1 MLISANSGVR
11 LSVGNPVPPWTIQ
24 LAPFSNAVWCSAHEV
39 NRDADRRLNPDPQ
52 HLERLF
58 ALDSQRMLT
67 FPGWSDQQLGTITA
81 PTLVPVADRDVVR
94 PDHAV
99 RMVRAIPGS
108 RLMVV
113 PRNHGNYLGEQAAT
127 GGDLRTMRATVPF
140 LLCHLDDA

>member
-1 MLISANSGVR
+1 MLVEGFWDG
-11 LSVGNPVPPWTIQ
+11 LQ
-24 LAPFSNAVWCSAHEV
+24 NATSEHMPEV
-39 NRDADRRLNPDPQ
+39 YRDADRRLNPDPQ

-67 FPGWSDQQLGTITA
+67 FLGWSDQQLGTITA
-81 PTLVPVADRDVVR
+81 PTLVLVADRDVVR

-113 PRNHGNYLGEQAAT
+113 PGNHGNYLGEQAAT

-140 LLCHLDDA
+140 LLRHLDDA

>member
-1 MLISANSGVR
+1 MLVEGFWDG
-11 LSVGNPVPPWTIQ
+11 LQ
-24 LAPFSNAVWCSAHEV
+24 NATSEHMPEV
-39 NRDADRRLNPDPQ
+39 YRDADRRLNPDPQ

-67 FPGWSDQQLGTITA
+67 FLGWSDQQLGTITA
-81 PTLVPVADRDVVR
+81 PTLVLVADRDVVR

-113 PRNHGNYLGEQAAT
+113 PGNHGNYLGEQAAT
-127 GGDLRTMRATVPF
+127 GGDLGTMRATVPF
-140 LLCHLDDA
+140 LLRHLDDA